1 MDGDTGTQKVLTLW
15 TMIQGHKQY

>member
-1 MDGDTGTQKVLTLW
+1 MDGDTGTRKVLTLW